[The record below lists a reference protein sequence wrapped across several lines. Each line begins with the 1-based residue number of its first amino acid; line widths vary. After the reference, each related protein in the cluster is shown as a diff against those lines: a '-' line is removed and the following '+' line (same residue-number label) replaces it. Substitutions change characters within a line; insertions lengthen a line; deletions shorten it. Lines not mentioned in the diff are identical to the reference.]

1 MFLATAS
8 FGARACRTALIIGVD
23 QQLERLLRKQLDDLN
38 FQVITA
44 LNSASALTA
53 LGVKCFDLVL
63 VAEVLPDGRGIEFIH
78 QTAKRFIGSRFVLV
92 ADGDQLRKVVDA
104 VRSGA
109 HDFLPLPLEPDGVP
123 TMLERLANG
132 KRREHDLAQQAADGF
147 ENIITISPALKRAI
161 AEARQVAPFDAPV
174 LLLGDSGT
182 GKELFARAI
191 HGASRRA
198 RSPMVALNC
207 ANLPEALLESQ
218 LFGHVRGAFTG
229 ADQSHVGFVGEAAGG
244 TLFLDE
250 IGELGANLQAKLLRF
265 LQEGEYRPVGAGKS
279 LRADV
284 RFIAATNVDLG
295 KAVERGTF
303 RAGLYYR
310 LAVFPIAIVPLR
322 ERRED
327 IMLLANHFVRSLAAR
342 LGSREPE
349 IEPAAAELL
358 TSFAWPGNV
367 RQLANVLERAMILY
381 PDQDLDASDLALLL
395 EAPKRELSVASS
407 ESPLLGWELPLDGV
421 NLEALEHDL
430 LLQALARAEGN
441 ITRAATLVGLSR
453 PAFRYRI
460 GKLMGG
466 PATAEIAQGSLKS
479 NLYDMIQR
487 RIN

>member
-1 MFLATAS
+1 MSLATAS
-8 FGARACRTALIIGVD
+8 FGAQTCQTALVIGVD
-23 QQLERLLRKQLDDLN
+23 QFLERLLRKQLDDRN

-44 LNSASALTA
+44 VNTASALAA

-63 VAEVLPDGRGIEFIH
+63 VAEVLPDGPGIEFIR
-78 QTAKRFIGSRFVLV
+78 QTAKHFAGSRFVLV
-92 ADGDQLRKVVDA
+92 ADGAQLRTVVDA
-104 VRSGA
+104 VHSGA

-123 TMLERLANG
+123 TLLERLGNG
-132 KRREHDLAQQAADGF
+132 KRREYDLARQAADGF
-147 ENIITISPALKRAI
+147 ENIITTSLALKRAI

-191 HGASRRA
+191 HSASRRA
-198 RSPMVALNC
+198 RSPLVALNC

-284 RFIAATNVDLG
+284 RFIAATNVDLC

-303 RAGLYYR
+303 RADLYYR

-327 IMLLANHFVRSLAAR
+327 IMLLASHFVRLLAAR

-349 IEPAAAELL
+349 IEPGAAELL

-381 PDQDLDASDLALLL
+381 RDQDLEASHLALLL
-395 EAPKRELSVASS
+395 EAPKTELCVAPS
-407 ESPLLGWELPLDGV
+407 ETPLLGWELPLHGV

-460 GKLMGG
+460 SKLMGG
-466 PATAEIAQGSLKS
+466 PASAEIAERSLKS